1 MSGLSINFKIGD
13 HIKKVIDKN
22 AIDKNAI
29 DKNAIDKNAIDKN
42 AIDNKIFQI
51 INIKE
56 IIGGN
61 WHDGYSFSF
70 IATIEPVL
78 NDDIKP
84 ETDTEEYCIQY
95 INYMCQINNLYAIK
109 V

>member
-22 AIDKNAI
+22 AID
-29 DKNAIDKNAIDKN
+29 
-42 AIDNKIFQI
+42 NKIFQI

-56 IIGGN
+56 IKSGN

-84 ETDTEEYCIQY
+84 ETDIEEYCIQY
-95 INYMCQINNLYAIK
+95 INYMCQINNVYAALVDIMILN
-109 V
+109 

>member
-1 MSGLSINFKIGD
+1 MPELSIDFKIGD

-29 DKNAIDKNAIDKN
+29 DKNE
-42 AIDNKIFQI
+42 KIFKI
-51 INIKE
+51 TNIKA
-56 IIGGN
+56 IKGGN
-61 WHDGYSFSF
+61 WHDGFTLSF
-70 IATIEPVL
+70 IATIELKTDGV
-78 NDDIKP
+78 NP

-95 INYMCQINNLYAIK
+95 INYMCQINNTFAIK

>member
-1 MSGLSINFKIGD
+1 MPELSIDFKIGD
-13 HIKKVIDKN
+13 HIKKVFDKN

-29 DKNAIDKNAIDKN
+29 NKDKNNTIF
-42 AIDNKIFQI
+42 KIT
-51 INIKE
+51 NIKA
-56 IIGGN
+56 IKGGN
-61 WHDGYSFSF
+61 WHDGFTLSF

-78 NDDIKP
+78 SEENVKP

-95 INYMCQINNLYAIK
+95 INYMCQINNTFAIK